1 MSLRHSIAAL
11 ALLVWSLAAALAQE
25 QTTVTV
31 KIAAFNDFHGNLQS
45 PGDFDGVP
53 AGGADVLAGYI
64 AELKR
69 RNPYNVV
76 VSAGDLIGAS
86 PLVSALFHDEA
97 TIEAMNRLGLELN
110 AVGNHEFDKGK
121 DELLRLQRGGC
132 HADDPAHSCQGAAV
146 GTPVPFEG
154 ARFTFL
160 AANVVR
166 TGTDETLFPAYAIK
180 QFAGVRVGFIGVG
193 LKETPSIVSAAGVA
207 GLTFTDEAESI
218 NAVIPKLRAEG
229 VQAIIV
235 LVHQGG
241 AQRIPPTP
249 PDINGCHGDLDNTDG
264 TPTAI
269 KQIAG
274 RLDDAVDLVISGHT
288 HQAYNCRLPNAS
300 GRPIPVT
307 SANAFGRVIT
317 DIDVNI
323 DPGAGRVVGVTARNL
338 VVSRTDDSLA
348 PNPLIRRIVQQ
359 YSALAAPIAN
369 RVIGAVAH
377 DIPNKK
383 DRACEMPAG
392 DLIADAQLTAT
403 APVALGAAQIAL
415 MNPGGVRAAGFLF
428 DQSSFG
434 EGRGEI
440 TYGEAFSVQPF
451 SNYLVTMTLTAQQL
465 KDVLEQQFKGCA
477 LAGEPVQTMNRV
489 LLPSAGFTVRWD
501 LTRPACHKI
510 VAMSL
515 ETSDGTSDIVR
526 DGDVVDAGHAYRVTV
541 NNHLAAGGDGFTV
554 FARGTQ
560 RLDGILDIDALVAY
574 FARFKGPDA
583 AYRKS
588 AAGLDGPR
596 IRRADA
602 GSACP

>member
-1 MSLRHSIAAL
+1 MSLQHSIAAL
-11 ALLVWSLAAALAQE
+11 ALLVWPVAVAFAQE
-25 QTTVTV
+25 PATVTV
-31 KIAAFNDFHGNLQS
+31 KIAAFNDFHGYLQS

-76 VSAGDLIGAS
+76 VSAGDLFGAS

-121 DELLRLQRGGC
+121 EELLRLQRGGC

-154 ARFTFL
+154 ARFSFL
-160 AANVVR
+160 AANVVH

-180 QFAGVRVGFIGVG
+180 QFGPARVGFIGVG
-193 LKETPSIVSAAGVA
+193 LKETPSIVSAAGVV

-229 VQAIIV
+229 VQAIVV

-241 AQRIPPTP
+241 AQSIPPTP
-249 PDINGCHGDLDNTDG
+249 PDINACHGDLDNTDG
-264 TPTAI
+264 TPSPI
-269 KQIAG
+269 KQIVS
-274 RLDDAVDLVISGHT
+274 RLDGAVDLVISGHT
-288 HQAYNCRLPNAS
+288 HQTYNCRLPNAS
-300 GRPIPVT
+300 GRRIPVT
-307 SANAFGRVIT
+307 SANAFGRVLT
-317 DIDVNI
+317 DIDISI
-323 DPGAGRVVGVTARNL
+323 DPSVGRVVDVTARNL
-338 VVSRTDDSLA
+338 VVNRTDAVA
-348 PNPLIRRIVQQ
+348 PDPLIRRIVQQ

-369 RVIGAVAH
+369 RVIGTVAH

-403 APVALGAAQIAL
+403 APVQLGAAQIAL

-428 DQSSFG
+428 DQSSGG
-434 EGRGEI
+434 EARGEI
-440 TYGEAFSVQPF
+440 TYAEAFSVQPF

-489 LLPSAGFTVRWD
+489 LLPSAGFTFRWD
-501 LTRPACHKI
+501 LTKPACHKI

-515 ETSDGTSDIVR
+515 ETSDGTTDIVR
-526 DGDVVDAGHAYRVTV
+526 DGDVVDTGHAYRVTV

-574 FARFKGPDA
+574 FARFKAPDA
-583 AYRKS
+583 AYRTS
-588 AAGLDGPR
+588 AAGLDRPR
-596 IRRADA
+596 ITRADA